1 MGDCACAKM
10 HFVVGN
16 FAFIFRQNY
25 TVKCLDNEYSDSQ
38 GHSEYIY
45 IYIEIMS

>member
-1 MGDCACAKM
+1 MGHSANAKM
-10 HFVVGN
+10 HFDVVDD

-38 GHSEYIY
+38 GHSEYI
-45 IYIEIMS
+45 

>member
-1 MGDCACAKM
+1 MGHSACAKT
-10 HFVVGN
+10 HFVVMGN
-16 FAFIFRQNY
+16 LAFIFRQNY

-45 IYIEIMS
+45 IH